1 LTRITFVFIGHLSFQ
16 LKLIWWPR

>member
-1 LTRITFVFIGHLSFQ
+1 LTRKTFVFIGHLSFQ